1 MNYANFPLDKRKP
14 LPSSDAVSA
23 DDFIDVERL
32 LSMAARQAKVVAAC
46 AAIGL
51 FLGVLYLQTTPPTY
65 MATSRVL
72 IDEGLNKV
80 VDEVSAASVS
90 MQTESAILSQI

>member
-65 MATSRVL
+65 MAMSRVL

-80 VDEVSAASVS
+80 VD
-90 MQTESAILSQI
+90 